1 MNLIE
6 IVPAH
11 SLAHRREIRRMAA
24 YDRRSRT
31 GVIQPDHTWHV
42 VLMCVAI
49 AIFCG
54 YALARWW
61 TCV

>member
-11 SLAHRREIRRMAA
+11 SWEHKREIRRMAA

-31 GVIQPDHTWHV
+31 GVVPPDQTWQV
-42 VLMCVAI
+42 VLAVAGVVLLN
-49 AIFCG
+49 AVLFV
-54 YALARWW
+54 RWW
-61 TCV
+61 LCV

>member
-11 SLAHRREIRRMAA
+11 SLEHKLEIRRM
-24 YDRRSRT
+24 
-31 GVIQPDHTWHV
+31 GEEVIPRDKSWQV
-42 VLMCVAI
+42 VLVAI
-49 AIFCG
+49 GAIVLDAV
-54 YALARWW
+54 ALVRWW

>member
-11 SLAHRREIRRMAA
+11 SWEHKREIRRMAA
-24 YDRRSRT
+24 YDSRTRT
-31 GVIQPDHTWHV
+31 GVIQPDHTWHI
-42 VLMCVAI
+42 VLMLVAI
-49 AIFCG
+49 AVFCG